1 MFLLQLY
8 LVNIKLLRKLES
20 GFEKTINWNKYHSK
34 KASQTQDRY
43 LNFLIDQ
50 SY

>member
-20 GFEKTINWNKYHSK
+20 GFEKTINWNKYSK
-34 KASQTQDRY
+34 KASQAQVRY